1 MSRKTFPAF
10 HCERTMSRDLHP
22 ARSRRLLG
30 CSENTERFY
39 NATVFVDGFDL
50 TVS

>member
-10 HCERTMSRDLHP
+10 LCERTMSCDLHP
-22 ARSRRLLG
+22 ARSGLLLVG
-30 CSENTERFY
+30 SENTEGFY
-39 NATVFVDGFDL
+39 NATVFVDGFDQ

>member
-10 HCERTMSRDLHP
+10 LRERTMSCDLHP

-30 CSENTERFY
+30 GSENTERFY
-39 NATVFVDGFDL
+39 SATVFVDGFDL
-50 TVS
+50 IVS